1 MEELPLEDEGSGS
14 TGDSFGGSSR
24 TLTSSS
30 DGGSILTSSG
40 IKGNLNIRE
49 NLIPVKQEL
58 RIHFIFMRIRIP
70 DPDPGCDNFMNHSE
84 IIKFL
89 IFSGIL

>member
-1 MEELPLEDEGSGS
+1 MEELLLEDEGSGS

-40 IKGNLNIRE
+40 IKGNLNSE
-49 NLIPVKQEL
+49 
-58 RIHFIFMRIRIP
+58 RI
-70 DPDPGCDNFMNHSE
+70 
-84 IIKFL
+84 
-89 IFSGIL
+89 